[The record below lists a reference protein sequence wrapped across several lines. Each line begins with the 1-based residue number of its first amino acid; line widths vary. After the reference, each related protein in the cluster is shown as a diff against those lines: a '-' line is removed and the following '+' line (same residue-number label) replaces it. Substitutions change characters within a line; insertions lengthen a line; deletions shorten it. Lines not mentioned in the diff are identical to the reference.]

1 LFHYT
6 AYARCQNHLIT
17 YILLDLTVE
26 CHRLTL
32 QKKMSCVRFFAAS
45 LLGIKI
51 CDPGAYLLSEGVLA
65 MWVGDENSLN
75 EVQVFRLEFPN
86 L

>member
-1 LFHYT
+1 
-6 AYARCQNHLIT
+6 
-17 YILLDLTVE
+17 
-26 CHRLTL
+26 
-32 QKKMSCVRFFAAS
+32 MSCVRFFAAS